1 MQLNW
6 TELLKSTMVMFAVID
21 IVGSIPF
28 LLDIKKKAGDI
39 HAEKASLVALGI
51 MLAFLFLGEG
61 VINFLG
67 IDVNSFA
74 VAGSIVMFFMALEMI
89 LGITLFKQN
98 AESMKTAT
106 IVPVAFPLIA
116 GAGSM
121 TSIISL
127 RAEFAA
133 VNIAIAIL
141 VNMALVYL
149 VLRLTGRIERA
160 LGEGGIAVLQKVFGI
175 ILLAIAV
182 VAIFGANL
190 RNAMIAVGVVTVP
203 VFCRITRASVLT
215 VREREY
221 VTAARAQGASH
232 TRLLFLYI
240 LPNCVEP
247 LLVQASLSMGTSVL
261 DAAGLSFL
269 GLGAK
274 PPTPEWGTM
283 LGDAFLYYQR
293 APWCVAAPG
302 AMIFL
307 MVLAFNLFGDSL
319 QDAFDPRS
327 GK

>member
-98 AESMKTAT
+98 AESRKTAT
-106 IVPVAFPLIA
+106 LVPGAFPLIA

-121 TSIISL
+121 TAIISL

-182 VAIFGANL
+182 KLFSAN
-190 RNAMIAVGVVTVP
+190 
-203 VFCRITRASVLT
+203 
-215 VREREY
+215 
-221 VTAARAQGASH
+221 AAQ
-232 TRLLFLYI
+232 LFH
-240 LPNCVEP
+240 VH
-247 LLVQASLSMGTSVL
+247 G
-261 DAAGLSFL
+261 
-269 GLGAK
+269 
-274 PPTPEWGTM
+274 
-283 LGDAFLYYQR
+283 
-293 APWCVAAPG
+293 
-302 AMIFL
+302 
-307 MVLAFNLFGDSL
+307 
-319 QDAFDPRS
+319 
-327 GK
+327 